1 MAARPILWRVLQ
13 DENGLLQHLAAI
25 RLVAFLDR
33 EPAVSMLVKRL
44 YRKLQGYQR
53 GFAGVPAEELSLL
66 AVELRAALVEGLESL
81 AGSHPQQIRSDP
93 FAPKGKLQ
101 VRVVAQLCL
110 QNLSMDLLKG
120 PGLSADPFALL
131 GQLKLDYQSP
141 APLPDILDTTALE
154 GYSAVWALLLRL
166 RCGSQALQE
175 VHQLPLFGFGGRGVQ
190 RTPLAALQRK
200 VDLLR
205 AELGHFLS
213 CLEHY
218 VHVDVLQKE
227 SIILERQIRSLVSE
241 ALEGRLASGA
251 RSEEP
256 PRAVDVL
263 QRVQQMHRQHLRQ
276 VLQACLLIPDLS
288 TVLEDLHQLL
298 AMGVRLKDV
307 LEQTLQQLQALESAR
322 RRPAEVSAVEQ
333 ALDAAQASADLAA
346 SEGLEPDGQVAAAA
360 SAAADAAAAL
370 NVPIGAQLS
379 IAAVA
384 AAKIAIDLAISQDD
398 AADAAASCTESITQ
412 SMGQDADTRAQAA
425 DTTAIITGY
434 LVASHAGEGPIAAG
448 LEAGKAMRAAGSTPQ
463 EQLSAAAD
471 AALHAASAANLPK
484 ELQLVAATAAIGRT
498 AAVGRIRTSKD
509 EFRKLILHLAAQLAV
524 ALPSYGV
531 DEATLATT
539 AEAAAVQASTS

>member
-1 MAARPILWRVLQ
+1 MA
-13 DENGLLQHLAAI
+13 
-25 RLVAFLDR
+25 
-33 EPAVSMLVKRL
+33 
-44 YRKLQGYQR
+44 
-53 GFAGVPAEELSLL
+53 
-66 AVELRAALVEGLESL
+66 
-81 AGSHPQQIRSDP
+81 
-93 FAPKGKLQ
+93 
-101 VRVVAQLCL
+101 
-110 QNLSMDLLKG
+110 
-120 PGLSADPFALL
+120 
-131 GQLKLDYQSP
+131 
-141 APLPDILDTTALE
+141 
-154 GYSAVWALLLRL
+154 
-166 RCGSQALQE
+166 
-175 VHQLPLFGFGGRGVQ
+175 
-190 RTPLAALQRK
+190 
-200 VDLLR
+200 
-205 AELGHFLS
+205 
-213 CLEHY
+213 
-218 VHVDVLQKE
+218 
-227 SIILERQIRSLVSE
+227 
-241 ALEGRLASGA
+241 
-251 RSEEP
+251 
-256 PRAVDVL
+256 
-263 QRVQQMHRQHLRQ
+263 MHRQHLRQ

-307 LEQTLQQLQALESAR
+307 LEQTLQHLQALESAR
-322 RRPAEVSAVEQ
+322 HRPAEVSAVEQ

-346 SEGLEPDGQVAAAA
+346 AEGLEPDGQVAAAA

-384 AAKIAIDLAISQDD
+384 AAKIAIDLGISQDD

-471 AALHAASAANLPK
+471 AALHAASTANLPK

-539 AEAAAVQASTS
+539 AEAAAVQDLSDSIQPEIENEESQEMLISEMQNDLKLRKALDASDQQVAAIRSDFQRGMRSLLTVLRNSVALGTPQVMSLCAYLNFSGFYSDQF